1 LYRATVPDHDHR
13 LHDLLIELVRVMGA
27 WHVESDDAQ
36 AALSLSQALA
46 LHALDTDPLLSQ
58 QDLAAR
64 LRLEKSSVSRLVAD
78 LERRELLTRERDPEN
93 RRLYRLRLTER
104 GRAAHVH
111 LGRGFHRHYDRIAA
125 ALTPAERE
133 ALVAGIDAF
142 LREVR
147 RS

>member
-1 LYRATVPDHDHR
+1 VPDHDHR
-13 LHDLLIELVRVMGA
+13 LHDLLIELVRVVSA
-27 WHVESDDAQ
+27 WHLEADDAQ
-36 AALSLSQALA
+36 AGLSLSQGLA
-46 LHALDTDPLLSQ
+46 LHAMDTDPPLSQ
-58 QDLAAR
+58 QDLAVR

-104 GRAAHVH
+104 GRAAHRH
-111 LGRGFHRHYDRIAA
+111 LGRAFHRHYDRVAE
-125 ALTPAERE
+125 ALTPSERD

-142 LREVR
+142 LRVVR